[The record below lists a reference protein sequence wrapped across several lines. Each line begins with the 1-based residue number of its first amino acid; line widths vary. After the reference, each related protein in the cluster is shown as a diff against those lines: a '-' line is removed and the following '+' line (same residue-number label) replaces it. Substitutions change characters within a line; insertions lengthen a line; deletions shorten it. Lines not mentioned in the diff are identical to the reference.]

1 MEFVKNSLK
10 LSGIFFLSF
19 FSSFV
24 VSACDL
30 DNDIKDLFGVH
41 LGENTLFDVHDIYGH
56 VEIMNV
62 GDASTSTSY
71 ACYIL
76 NIEGQN
82 NFLTFYSDNELAGK
96 PEYSLTGIEL
106 HQSNKPLY
114 DGCMKISNSDLANR
128 FSGLLKMSKA
138 QVINKFKFIEDSQ
151 ISGQLSLSSC
161 ANKNLD
167 FNDPDYS
174 YWKDKEGCFDKN
186 ESPYNT
192 ICRNYEAIFK
202 KKLIKLI
209 LKRTVSIC

>member
-10 LSGIFFLSF
+10 LSGVFFLSF

-41 LGENTLFDVHDIYGH
+41 FGENTLFDVHDIYGY
-56 VEIMNV
+56 VEIMSV
-62 GDASTSTSY
+62 GDAATSTSY

-82 NFLTFYSDNELAGK
+82 NFLIFHSDNEFAGE

-114 DGCMKISNSDLANR
+114 DGCMKISNSDSVNR

-151 ISGQLSLSSC
+151 NSGQLSLSFCVSE
-161 ANKNLD
+161 NLD
-167 FNDPDYS
+167 FNDPYYS
-174 YWKDKEGCFDKN
+174 YWKDKEGCFGKN
-186 ESPYNT
+186 ESPHNDT
-192 ICRNYEAIFK
+192 CRNYEAIFK
-202 KKLIKLI
+202 NKLIKLI
-209 LKRTVSIC
+209 LKRIVSIC